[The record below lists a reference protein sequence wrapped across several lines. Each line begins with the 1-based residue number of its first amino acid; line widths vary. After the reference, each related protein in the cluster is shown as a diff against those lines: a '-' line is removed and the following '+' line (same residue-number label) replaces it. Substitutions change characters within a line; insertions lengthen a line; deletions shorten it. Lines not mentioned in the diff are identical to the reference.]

1 MNNLISRG
9 YNRSAVSRYRHVA
22 SFLLLAVLWGVSFPA
37 IDAGLDFLPPVLF
50 AASRYSSGGA
60 LLLLYVAL
68 VYDDWLPTT
77 RNDLYG
83 VFAGGAFLIGGN
95 ALVFL
100 GQQHTTSGVAAVVF
114 SLVPIL
120 TTAFAWLLLPHG
132 SYSATS
138 IAGVLLG
145 LVGVVIVANPSPSG
159 MMGSGAF
166 GTFLV
171 FLAAVI
177 VALGSVLVN
186 RAKPT
191 LLPAPLTSWAMLF
204 GGLLLHAASFGVGES
219 PANAVISPTAI
230 VSVLYLGVFAS
241 AVAYMVYFYML
252 HEFGP
257 LEINLV
263 SYLVPV
269 FAAIGGWV
277 LIDQRITSTAV
288 VGFGVIFAGFVVLKH
303 RHFAE
308 ELPWFEVSG

>member
-9 YNRSAVSRYRHVA
+9 CNRFPVSRYRHVA

-50 AASRYSSGGA
+50 AATRYSSGGA
-60 LLLLYVAL
+60 LLLVYVAL
-68 VYDDWLPTT
+68 ASDEWFPQT
-77 RNDLYG
+77 RNDWYG
-83 VFAGGAFLIGGN
+83 VLAGGAFLIGGN

-100 GQQHTTSGVAAVVF
+100 GQQYTTSGVAAVVF

-145 LVGVVIVANPSPSG
+145 LVGVVIVADPSPSG
-159 MMGSGAF
+159 MQGSGAI

-171 FLAAVI
+171 FLASVV

-186 RAKPT
+186 RARPT
-191 LLPAPLTSWAMLF
+191 ISIVPLTSWAMLV
-204 GGLLLHAASFGVGES
+204 GGVLLHAASFAVGES
-219 PANAVISPTAI
+219 PADAAITPTA
-230 VSVLYLGVFAS
+230 VGSVLYLGVFAS
-241 AVAYMVYFYML
+241 ALAYMVYFHML

-269 FAAIGGWV
+269 VAAVGGWV
-277 LIDQRITSTAV
+277 LVDQRITTTVV
-288 VGFGVIFAGFVVLKH
+288 VGFVVIFAGFVVMKH
-303 RHFAE
+303 RQFAE
-308 ELPWFEVSG
+308 ELPWFEPTR